1 MIFIDLFIEFIQR
14 TYMDI
19 NPRNLSFDGLEWRS
33 VVDLINKLTV
43 YWMPVYKTY
52 PFNLS
57 YT

>member
-1 MIFIDLFIEFIQR
+1 
-14 TYMDI
+14 MDI
-19 NPRNLSFDGLEWRS
+19 TPWNLDLGGLEGRK